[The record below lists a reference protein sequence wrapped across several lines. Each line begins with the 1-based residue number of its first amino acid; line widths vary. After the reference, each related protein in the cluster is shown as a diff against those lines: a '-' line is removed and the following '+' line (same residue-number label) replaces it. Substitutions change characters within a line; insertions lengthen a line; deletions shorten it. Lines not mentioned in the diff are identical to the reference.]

1 MTASSSL
8 TSNLNPQNQKS
19 QFALEEKMV
28 QLGTKAT
35 KPVSVSFRI
44 PYYTQWGQSL
54 VVCGS
59 EPVLGSWNV
68 KRGLLLSPV
77 HNGDELIWFG
87 TISVA
92 KGFGSCEYSYYVVDD
107 DRNVL
112 RWEMGNKRR
121 ILLPHNIQGGDV
133 LHFHDFWQVLAFKV
147 SLESLR
153 YALVGILRIAFPF
166 HMLTVTEQS

>member
-1 MTASSSL
+1 
-8 TSNLNPQNQKS
+8 
-19 QFALEEKMV
+19 MV

-77 HNGDELIWFG
+77 HQGDELIWFG

-92 KGFGSCEYSYYVVDD
+92 KGFGSCEYSYYVVDG

-112 RWEMGNKRR
+112 RWEMGNKRQL
-121 ILLPHNIQGGDV
+121 LLPHTIQSGDV
-133 LHFHDFWQVLAFKV
+133 LHFHDFWQVLFPHSILPFKV
-147 SLESLR
+147 SSESFKICPCWDFKKCFCFS
-153 YALVGILRIAFPF
+153 YA
-166 HMLTVTEQS
+166 HCH

>member
-1 MTASSSL
+1 
-8 TSNLNPQNQKS
+8 
-19 QFALEEKMV
+19 MV

-44 PYYTQWGQSL
+44 PYYTEWGQSL

-77 HNGDELIWFG
+77 HHGDELIWFG

-112 RWEMGNKRR
+112 RWEMGNKRQ
-121 ILLPHNIQGGDV
+121 IILPHTIQGGDV
-133 LHFHDFWQVLAFKV
+133 LHFHDFWQVLIPHSILAFKV
-147 SLESLR
+147 SLESFKICSCWDLKKCFSFS
-153 YALVGILRIAFPF
+153 YARC
-166 HMLTVTEQS
+166 H